1 MDITSIMTKTL
12 ENRVVAQTE
21 DANFVILPRQTE
33 VDDIIR
39 YFYRTYRGEGRQK
52 LSARITKLFT
62 GISRD
67 MIGRWINSN
76 KEHGTKKPVFGSGRV
91 FFRLFCRLFFGFNHK
106 LWKKLCP
113 CCLWTI
119 QIYEFVNFS
128 AFEIISVLFSD
139 FNFWNLIFIFL
150 FRWSFMWKTWS
161 SDETVIR
168 MMWDKFRLDCVKPD
182 PL

>member
-1 MDITSIMTKTL
+1 MQRAAYNAIKSGNLRLMDITNIMTKTL

-21 DANFVILPRQTE
+21 DGNFVILPRQTE

-91 FFRLFCRLFFGFNHK
+91 FFRVFCRLFFGFNHK
-106 LWKKLCP
+106 L
-113 CCLWTI
+113 
-119 QIYEFVNFS
+119 
-128 AFEIISVLFSD
+128 
-139 FNFWNLIFIFL
+139 
-150 FRWSFMWKTWS
+150 
-161 SDETVIR
+161 
-168 MMWDKFRLDCVKPD
+168 
-182 PL
+182 